1 VKNIT
6 VVELNEALKV
16 KGEIAIIDVREK
28 WELDIGK
35 IKNSIELPISSL
47 GDSYKTLEIEKDYAV
62 ICHSGVRSMQACG
75 FLSSCGYQV
84 RNVLGGIDEWSV
96 KVDSKIDRY

>member
-1 VKNIT
+1 MKNIT

-47 GDSYKTLEIEKDYAV
+47 GDSYKTLEIE
-62 ICHSGVRSMQACG
+62 
-75 FLSSCGYQV
+75 
-84 RNVLGGIDEWSV
+84 
-96 KVDSKIDRY
+96 